1 MMGPNRLYIMYG
13 YNPKDMIKK
22 ILGKAEGVI
31 EYLKSKEFNNLAIL
45 EGTWVEDRTSLA
57 FKSIWLR

>member
-45 EGTWVEDRTSLA
+45 EGT
-57 FKSIWLR
+57 